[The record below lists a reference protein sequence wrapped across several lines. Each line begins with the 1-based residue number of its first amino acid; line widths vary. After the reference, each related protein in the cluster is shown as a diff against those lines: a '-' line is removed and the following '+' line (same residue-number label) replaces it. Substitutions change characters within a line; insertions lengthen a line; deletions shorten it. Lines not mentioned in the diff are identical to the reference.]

1 VNELLSRIGLV
12 LLFILVAGVFVAFE
26 IALVS
31 LRDSQVQQLSHRGR
45 RGKLLSDLVANPT
58 RFLAAAQV
66 GVTVTGFLSAALG
79 AESLA
84 PYLEPHLVSWG
95 LSDAAAHTIAF
106 LAVTFAVAYVSLVL
120 GELVPK
126 RLAIQR
132 AESIAMVAALPVEVL
147 ARITRPI
154 IALLTVSTNI
164 VVRLF
169 GVDPKAQRESMSGE
183 ELRDIVAAHEELS
196 DEERELIDE
205 VFEASDRELREVMVP
220 RTDVVFLDGDMPIF
234 KAAKFVSEQ
243 PHSRYP
249 VTGDS
254 SDDVIGFI
262 HLRDVL
268 APGMAERSLRVS
280 ELVRDIARFP
290 GTKYVIPTLSE
301 MRRQQVHMAVV
312 EDEYGGTAGIVTMED
327 LVEEVVGDIRDEY
340 DVEEV
345 EDARTIDG
353 LTNLEDFAE
362 DFGIHLPEGPYETVA
377 GFIVASTGEL
387 PEVGQTV
394 EVDGHV
400 LRVESIEG
408 RRVARVGI
416 EHRISTDSDA
426 LPE

>member
-1 VNELLSRIGLV
+1 MNELLPRIGLV
-12 LLFILVAGVFVAFE
+12 LLFILIAGVFVAFE

-45 RGKLLSDLVANPT
+45 RGRLLADLVANPT

-66 GVTVTGFLSAALG
+66 GVTVTGF
-79 AESLA
+79 
-84 PYLEPHLVSWG
+84 
-95 LSDAAAHTIAF
+95 
-106 LAVTFAVAYVSLVL
+106 
-120 GELVPK
+120 
-126 RLAIQR
+126 
-132 AESIAMVAALPVEVL
+132 
-147 ARITRPI
+147 TRPV
-154 IALLTVSTNI
+154 IALLTASTNV

-169 GVDPKAQRESMSGE
+169 GVDPKAQREAMSGE

-220 RTDVVFLDGDMPIF
+220 RTDVVFLDGDMPVF

-280 ELVRDIARFP
+280 ELAREIARFP

-345 EDARTIDG
+345 TDARTVDG

-362 DFGIHLPEGPYETVA
+362 DFGVQLPEGPYETVA
-377 GFIVASTGEL
+377 GFIVAATGAL

-400 LRVESIEG
+400 LRVESIDG

-416 EHRISTDSDA
+416 EHRISTDSEA